1 MLFGMIINFRK
12 AITVAD
18 KLKEILKAEFLKSKY
33 MLSNPDELIDF
44 LYTNA
49 PKDEMLEANLLIGVL
64 QMDSNFG
71 KEMLACANDIPAKRS
86 ERFEEIRQKLI
97 SKGIQENGV
106 IQSIEILAYA
116 LSMNVS
122 YGKGKYVT
130 INECRYRITELER
143 QLVVMQGE
151 NGHMKKQ
158 LSAYKERFST
168 VQSIEED
175 FDDIKKRHQDEI
187 LTYKTKFNQLVN
199 EQNELKTHFR
209 EEVEKNVK
217 MKLKIENM
225 TDEYSKKIKRLMEE
239 NNRLKEKENTLNKLL
254 DERKQFIKEIN
265 DLNIEK
271 KSLKLQLT
279 NNRPIKRE
287 KINVDEKSEFVKQ
300 LMTYSKHDK
309 KWFSQLSN
317 ALKARITKN
326 RNNIDE
332 LFLDS
337 MRFDI
342 GKNLLA
348 VADKEIAE
356 REKEFSKA
364 YQTIIANYGEK
375 EADYIMQ
382 LYAMTLDYTD
392 CLKVKKRRKK

>member
-1 MLFGMIINFRK
+1 M
-12 AITVAD
+12 
-18 KLKEILKAEFLKSKY
+18 
-33 MLSNPDELIDF
+33 
-44 LYTNA
+44 
-49 PKDEMLEANLLIGVL
+49 
-64 QMDSNFG
+64 
-71 KEMLACANDIPAKRS
+71 
-86 ERFEEIRQKLI
+86 EE
-97 SKGIQENGV
+97 
-106 IQSIEILAYA
+106 
-116 LSMNVS
+116 
-122 YGKGKYVT
+122 
-130 INECRYRITELER
+130 
-143 QLVVMQGE
+143 
-151 NGHMKKQ
+151 
-158 LSAYKERFST
+158 
-168 VQSIEED
+168 
-175 FDDIKKRHQDEI
+175 KKR
-187 LTYKTKFNQLVN
+187 
-199 EQNELKTHFR
+199 
-209 EEVEKNVK
+209 
-217 MKLKIENM
+217 
-225 TDEYSKKIKRLMEE
+225 KKK
-239 NNRLKEKENTLNKLL
+239 KENTLNKLL

-348 VADKEIAE
+348 VADKAIAE

-382 LYAMTLDYTD
+382 L
-392 CLKVKKRRKK
+392 